1 MRRLLRA
8 MDTCAS
14 KREDP
19 FESRADNHA
28 DRELRGQKDVPV
40 LNAQLVSIAT
50 KLLKIAGALVALY
63 AVVTVALFAI
73 MLQSPDKFAG
83 TMRYVPW
90 PAFVVLPFKP
100 LWNVARRGQLAV
112 GDMAPDFSLQSPDHT
127 STFQLSSMRGHRP
140 VVLVFGSYT

>member
-1 MRRLLRA
+1 

-14 KREDP
+14 KCGNQ
-19 FESRADNHA
+19 FQSRA
-28 DRELRGQKDVPV
+28 ESYEYKQLRRQKDTLV
-40 LNAQLVSIAT
+40 LNAQLISVAT

-63 AVVTVALFAI
+63 AVVTAALFAI

-100 LWNVARRGQLAV
+100 LWNVARKGHLAV
-112 GDMAPDFSLQSPDHT
+112 GDMAPDFSLETPDHK
-127 STFQLSSMRGHRP
+127 STFQLSSMRGQKP

>member
-1 MRRLLRA
+1 
-8 MDTCAS
+8 MDTCAAN
-14 KREDP
+14 REDR
-19 FESRADNHA
+19 FENCAESYTDKG
-28 DRELRGQKDVPV
+28 LRRQKDTPA

-50 KLLKIAGALVALY
+50 KLLKIGGALVALY
-63 AVVTVALFAI
+63 AVVSAALFAI

-100 LWNVARRGQLAV
+100 LWNAARKGHLAV
-112 GDMAPDFSLQSPDHT
+112 GDMAPDFSLESPDHK
-127 STFQLSSMRGHRP
+127 STVQLSSFRGQKP